1 MIVSLAKWKEREK
14 VERQNDIINATRKL
28 IGHKDFDE
36 ISMDEIAKEI
46 GLGKSTLYLYF
57 KNKESLY
64 FAVVLKGI
72 KIWEEMVKN
81 GVNHSDNGLEMLI
94 SYKNANKEFSNQ
106 YPEYFSLLYSP
117 TSIKKQFNMEKME
130 NSQEFQEVRKVFKE
144 ILTVGID
151 AIQKASEEGTIRKE
165 VDPVEAIILLSII
178 YNGRVNMGDWS
189 KELLNSRG
197 IDDEKFNSDIGDFFL
212 KMLTK

>member
-1 MIVSLAKWKEREK
+1 MSLGKWKKREK
-14 VERQNDIINATRKL
+14 KERQNDIINATRKL

-64 FAVVLKGI
+64 FAIVLRGI
-72 KIWEEMVKN
+72 KIWDEMVKN
-81 GVNHSDNGLEMLI
+81 GVNTSDSGLDRLI
-94 SYKNANKEFSNQ
+94 SYKNVNKEFSNQ

-130 NSQEFQEVRKVFKE
+130 NSQEFQEVRNVFKE
-144 ILTVGID
+144 ILQVGID
-151 AIQKASEEGTIRKE
+151 AIGKASEEGDIRKE

-189 KELLNSRG
+189 KELLESRG
-197 IDDEKFNSDIGDFFL
+197 IDDEKFNNDIGDFFL
-212 KMLTK
+212 QMLIK